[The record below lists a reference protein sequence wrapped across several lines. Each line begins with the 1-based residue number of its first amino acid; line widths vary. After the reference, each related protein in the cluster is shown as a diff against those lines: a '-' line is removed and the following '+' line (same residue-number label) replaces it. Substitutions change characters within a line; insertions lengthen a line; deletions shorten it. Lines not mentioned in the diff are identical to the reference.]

1 MAKAIGIM
9 RRDRLSALR
18 APSISPTGSRTRAL
32 SVAMLSVDVKN
43 NISYVIISPACD
55 NVNML
60 FKQFHKNV

>member
-1 MAKAIGIM
+1 MAKAIGIT

-18 APSISPTGSRTRAL
+18 APSGSPTGSRTQAL
-32 SVAMLSVDVKN
+32 SVALLSVDVKN
-43 NISYVIISPACD
+43 NISYVIISLTCD